1 MSDDEGMRVLGG
13 GRFAALS
20 RRRQV
25 FVSGM
30 SAFVAVV
37 GLLIGLK
44 AGGVL
49 GGEVAPREP
58 GAGVVVLVP
67 GYGGSTAGVDVL
79 AGRIRGTGMAAE
91 VVRLPD
97 GGIGDLVDQAN
108 VVNGYVNRALRSAAG
123 QVDVVGFSAGGVV
136 ARLWDAEYDGGVKV
150 RRVITLGSP
159 LNGTRIAAAGNAADP
174 SACPEA
180 CQELVPGSTL
190 LAQLRRI
197 PLGRRPGWLSLW
209 TTDDQVVRP
218 PDSARL
224 LGAVNV
230 PLQTVCPGL
239 VVQHGQ
245 LPVDPLVTGIVLR
258 ALGPGALAAPGRA
271 DCAALEKLGSRH

>member
-1 MSDDEGMRVLGG
+1 
-13 GRFAALS
+13 
-20 RRRQV
+20 V

-30 SAFVAVV
+30 SAFVAAV
-37 GLLIGLK
+37 GLLIGLA

-49 GGEVAPREP
+49 GSTPAARGPK
-58 GAGVVVLVP
+58 AGVVVLVP
-67 GYGGSTAGVDVL
+67 GYGGSTTGVDVL
-79 AGRIRGTGMAAE
+79 ADHIRRIGMGTE

-97 GGIGDLVDQAN
+97 RGLGDLVDQAD
-108 VVNGYVNRALRSAAG
+108 VVNGYVDKALRTGAR

-174 SACPEA
+174 SACPIA

-190 LAQLRRI
+190 LTQLRRM
-197 PLGRRPGWLSLW
+197 PLRPRPGWLSVW
-209 TTDDQVVRP
+209 TEDDQVVRP

-224 LGAVNV
+224 PGAVNV
-230 PLQTVCPGL
+230 PVQTVCPG
-239 VVQHGQ
+239 VVMQHGQ
-245 LPVDPLVTGIVLR
+245 LPVDPLVIGIVLR
-258 ALGPGALAAPGRA
+258 ALGTGSLTAPGPA
-271 DCAALEKLGSRH
+271 DCDALEELGRLP